1 MPYLDGGTSARAGLR
16 MKPFHGL
23 QLGSKNLR
31 IALLRK
37 DLAGHPQAK

>member
-1 MPYLDGGTSARAGLR
+1 

-37 DLAGHPQAK
+37 NLAWHPQAK